1 MYKRIIISILI
12 VFSSQV
18 IFAQQSWTLEDCINY
33 AMENNLQVKKQE
45 LNTEIYENNL
55 LTSKISL
62 LPSING
68 GVNQNFT
75 FGRSVDPFT
84 NEFSSDNVS
93 SSNVSVSS
101 SLTIFNGLKQY
112 NTIKKNEFD
121 LKASLMD
128 LETIKNNIT
137 LNIVSA
143 FLNILYARESVEIT
157 KEQTE
162 ITQQQLERTKI
173 LVEAGSLSLQSQLE
187 MEAQL
192 ANEELSLVSAEN
204 QLAMANLVLIQLLEL
219 KDVAN
224 FNIIAP
230 AIDNLISEPIMMP
243 VSEIYSQALTSMP
256 EIESAE
262 WRLKS
267 SEKNLSIAKGGR
279 SPILAV
285 SASYGTG
292 YSDARKD
299 IDYDN
304 ITLTE
309 PIISGYA
316 TDDFGNYFDVY
327 QYNYDYS
334 YVTRPFNDQIRD
346 NASTSVSFGLNIPIF
361 NGWSVNSNI
370 KYAKIQLQQS
380 RIDFEQTQNQ
390 LLQEIQQAYADAEAA
405 VKKYDASKK
414 ALQAIEISFEYT
426 QNKFDLGLVNSVDFN
441 TAKNNLI
448 KSESELL
455 RAKYDLIFKQKILD
469 FYRGVEIRL

>member
-230 AIDNLISEPIMMP
+230 AIDNLLSEPIMMP

-267 SEKNLSIAKGGR
+267 SEKNLSIA
-279 SPILAV
+279 
-285 SASYGTG
+285 
-292 YSDARKD
+292 
-299 IDYDN
+299 
-304 ITLTE
+304 
-309 PIISGYA
+309 
-316 TDDFGNYFDVY
+316 
-327 QYNYDYS
+327 
-334 YVTRPFNDQIRD
+334 
-346 NASTSVSFGLNIPIF
+346 
-361 NGWSVNSNI
+361 
-370 KYAKIQLQQS
+370 
-380 RIDFEQTQNQ
+380 
-390 LLQEIQQAYADAEAA
+390 
-405 VKKYDASKK
+405 
-414 ALQAIEISFEYT
+414 
-426 QNKFDLGLVNSVDFN
+426 
-441 TAKNNLI
+441 
-448 KSESELL
+448 
-455 RAKYDLIFKQKILD
+455 
-469 FYRGVEIRL
+469 

>member
-1 MYKRIIISILI
+1 MYKSIVISMLIIFL
-12 VFSSQV
+12 SQMS
-18 IFAQQSWTLEDCINY
+18 FAQQHWTLEDCINY

-62 LPSING
+62 LPSVNG
-68 GVNQNFT
+68 GINQNFT
-75 FGRSVDPFT
+75 FGRSIDPFT

-112 NTIKKNEFD
+112 NSIKKNEFD

-128 LETIKNNIT
+128 LETIKNNIS

-173 LVEAGSLSLQSQLE
+173 LVEAGSLSMQSQLE

-219 KDVAN
+219 KEVIGFD
-224 FNIIAP
+224 IIAP
-230 AIDNLISEPIMMP
+230 EIKNIISEPIMIP
-243 VSEIYSQALTSMP
+243 VSEIYSQALESMP

-267 SEKNLSIAKGGR
+267 SEKSLAIAKGGR

-299 IDYDN
+299 IDN
-304 ITLTE
+304 ITPTGAIL
-309 PIISGYA
+309 SGYA

-327 QYNYDYS
+327 QYNFDYS

-370 KYAKIQLQQS
+370 KFAKIQVQQS

-414 ALQAIEISFEYT
+414 ALQAMEISFEYT
-426 QNKFDLGLVNSVDFN
+426 QNKFDLGLVTSVDFN
-441 TAKNNLI
+441 TTKNNLI
-448 KSESELL
+448 KTESELL